1 MTVLSINE
9 RIIRAKDKA
18 GLENVD
24 FEVLRVSKSSAKTLN
39 EMAAY
44 VVSVMATR
52 DDDEENPFDPL
63 EFRVYNATDD
73 SGDYIADA
81 TITLGGPTVTVRYE
95 ASRDVAVISYHWC
108 SDFLEVSTRN
118 APIVEIIKTH
128 STYF

>member
-9 RIIRAKDKA
+9 RIIRAKDKV

-24 FEVLRVSKSSAKTLN
+24 FEVLHVSKSSAKVLN

-44 VVSVMATR
+44 VVSVMNTE
-52 DDDEENPFDPL
+52 DTEESPFDPL